1 MGNPYDL
8 SIRNI
13 LIFVL
18 YSVVLICMFV
28 ILARRQ
34 IKRMRLRY
42 DKNFENQAVKSF
54 PKSYREELQT
64 RIDKAVEPKFNPVLV
79 RNTNFDRSALMNDNE
94 TVLRMKALFVVDNC
108 FQNRIGQED
117 IKINPQE
124 DIIAWYDRI
133 TAPGKLSN
141 LQVDSFQTIVKLIH
155 RNYIHAR
162 HEPETFTLKH
172 FDEIE
177 DSCSKA
183 IDKLNTET
191 NKKKNRKKKKMKT
204 TDQIAHVV
212 RKGAQG
218 AATVLNPF
226 SRKSEEHQKLL

>member
-94 TVLRMKALFVVDNC
+94 TVLRMKALFVV
-108 FQNRIGQED
+108 G
-117 IKINPQE
+117 
-124 DIIAWYDRI
+124 
-133 TAPGKLSN
+133 
-141 LQVDSFQTIVKLIH
+141 
-155 RNYIHAR
+155 
-162 HEPETFTLKH
+162 
-172 FDEIE
+172 
-177 DSCSKA
+177 
-183 IDKLNTET
+183 
-191 NKKKNRKKKKMKT
+191 
-204 TDQIAHVV
+204 
-212 RKGAQG
+212 
-218 AATVLNPF
+218 
-226 SRKSEEHQKLL
+226 